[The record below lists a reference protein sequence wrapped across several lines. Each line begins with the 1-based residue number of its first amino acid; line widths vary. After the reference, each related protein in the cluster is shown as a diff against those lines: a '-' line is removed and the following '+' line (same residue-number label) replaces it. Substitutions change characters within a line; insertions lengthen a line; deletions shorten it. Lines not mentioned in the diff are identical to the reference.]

1 VKLQRHELHTLTGS
15 YAVDAL
21 PDAEFEKFERHL
33 RRCPSCAAEV
43 RGLRETSARLA
54 LAAAGPPPAGLRE
67 RVLAA
72 AEQTRQLPP
81 LTEER
86 PVHRRRA
93 RRAPRAWIPRL
104 SVAVAAVSVA
114 VAVTLGITQATTQNQ
129 LNRANAHNR
138 AIAGVL
144 AAPDAQIRT
153 KNTSVGGYVTAV
165 VAPRERDMVIT
176 ASGLPR
182 LSGSRVYELWMMGPA
197 GARPSGLL
205 GAPQNGQSPPVL
217 ASGLTAGVRLGV
229 TIEPAGGTQQP
240 TTSPILTLPLPA

>member
-1 VKLQRHELHTLTGS
+1 MKLQRHELHTLTGS

-54 LAAAGPPPAGLRE
+54 LAAADRPPAGLRE

-81 LTEER
+81 VTEER
-86 PVHRRRA
+86 PARL
-93 RRAPRAWIPRL
+93 RRAPRAWMPRL

-114 VAVTLGITQATTQNQ
+114 VAVTLGITQAITKNQ
-129 LNRANAHNR
+129 LNSANAHSR
-138 AIAGVL
+138 AIAAVL
-144 AAPDAQIRT
+144 AAPDAQIMT
-153 KNTSVGGYVTAV
+153 QGTSVGGHVTAV

-205 GAPQNGQSPPVL
+205 GTPQNGHSPPVL
-217 ASGLTAGVRLGV
+217 ASGRTAGVRLGI
-229 TIEPAGGTQQP
+229 TIEPAGGTRQP
-240 TTSPILTLPLPA
+240 TTSPILTMPLPA